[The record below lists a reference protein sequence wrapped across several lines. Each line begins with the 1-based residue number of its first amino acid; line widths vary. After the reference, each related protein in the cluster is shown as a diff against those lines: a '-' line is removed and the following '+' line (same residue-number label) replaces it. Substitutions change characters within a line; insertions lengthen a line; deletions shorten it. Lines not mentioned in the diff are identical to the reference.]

1 MQPDLTDRDN
11 DSGETRAATMVRM
24 PKNPPESMQH
34 HLRVRL
40 NEHAKTRWPA
50 LKRVEVRFRAGF
62 AYVDGIETGGQVL
75 KLCRLR
81 FYGALHTWGFAIY
94 LASRDGYED
103 NFLPSG
109 RPSGSPEEALDCAC
123 GLYLGDPTAWI
134 TKPSTD

>member
-1 MQPDLTDRDN
+1 
-11 DSGETRAATMVRM
+11 MVRM

-62 AYVDGIETGGQVL
+62 AYIDGIETDGQVL

-81 FYGALHTWGFAIY
+81 YYGALHTWGFAIY

-109 RPSGSPEEALDCAC
+109 RPSGTPEEALDCAC